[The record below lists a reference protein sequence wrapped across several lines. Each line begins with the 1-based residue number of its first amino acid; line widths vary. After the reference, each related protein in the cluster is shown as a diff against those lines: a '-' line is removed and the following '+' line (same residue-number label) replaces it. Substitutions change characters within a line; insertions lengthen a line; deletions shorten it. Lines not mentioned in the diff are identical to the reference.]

1 MYLFLSGKT
10 AHVPT
15 GFLCAL
21 RNSTLPYLALNSRAK
36 PPCIEK
42 SSDTAWPRET
52 WWGQSRN
59 RSPSCSTNILPARC
73 TFVLG
78 LHECFNLQ
86 GVSDSAKFQ
95 LGIRASNS
103 SMLKVQGS
111 VCGDYNIGSGEKR
124 LDVNHIRSLSIISI
138 WRWLWWSWWH
148 YHDMSMV
155 VILMILDTD
164 SPKSR
169 VWGSL
174 EVCNSI

>member
-42 SSDTAWPRET
+42 SSDTAWARET

-78 LHECFNLQ
+78 LHECFLICKVFQIVQSFSSAYELQ
-86 GVSDSAKFQ
+86 IV
-95 LGIRASNS
+95 
-103 SMLKVQGS
+103 
-111 VCGDYNIGSGEKR
+111 
-124 LDVNHIRSLSIISI
+124 
-138 WRWLWWSWWH
+138 RWLKYKVLCVETTIEAVGKSA
-148 YHDMSMV
+148 S
-155 VILMILDTD
+155 ILITSEASPLYQHGDGSDDSDDTTMI
-164 SPKSR
+164 
-169 VWGSL
+169 WAW
-174 EVCNSI
+174 

>member
-1 MYLFLSGKT
+1 MYLFSRGKT

-21 RNSTLPYLALNSRAK
+21 RKSTLSYLARNSFAK
-36 PPCIEK
+36 PRCIEK
-42 SSDTAWPRET
+42 SPDTAWPSEI
-52 WWGQSRN
+52 WWGQLN
-59 RSPSCSTNILPARC
+59 RSPLYSTNILPARC

-78 LHECFNLQ
+78 LHGCFNWQ
-86 GVSDSAKFQ
+86 GVSESAKFQ
-95 LGIRASNS
+95 LGIRASNI

-111 VCGDYNIGSGEKR
+111 MCGDYNIGSGEKR

>member
-1 MYLFLSGKT
+1 MYRFLSGKT

-42 SSDTAWPRET
+42 SSDTAWARET

-73 TFVLG
+73 TSVLG

-111 VCGDYNIGSGEKR
+111 VCWDNNRGSGEKC
-124 LDVNHIRSLSIISI
+124 LDMNHIRSLSIMST
-138 WRWLWWSWWH
+138 WRWLWWFWWH
-148 YHDMSMV
+148 YHYMSMV